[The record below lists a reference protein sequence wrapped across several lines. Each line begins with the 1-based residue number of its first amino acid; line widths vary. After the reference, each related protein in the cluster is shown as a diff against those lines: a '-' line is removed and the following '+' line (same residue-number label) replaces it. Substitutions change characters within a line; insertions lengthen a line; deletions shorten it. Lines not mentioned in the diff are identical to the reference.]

1 MRCWLGSLTTAESVP
16 LLFLLLAGCA
26 VGSAGYRV
34 PEMVPRDVKTNPTP
48 FSARVSA
55 KADETTWSRMLRVPD
70 DVFLRAVQE
79 SLAGSRI
86 FSEVVTEGEAD
97 YALDVRITELDQPIG
112 GTDMTVNVSAR
123 WVLTDLAT
131 GKVTIDEE
139 ILASNTVPA
148 RTAFSA
154 TERVRLA
161 TEAAIRANI
170 ERGLRRIGAE
180 KLGQ

>member
-1 MRCWLGSLTTAESVP
+1 
-16 LLFLLLAGCA
+16 
-26 VGSAGYRV
+26 
-34 PEMVPRDVKTNPTP
+34 
-48 FSARVSA
+48 
-55 KADETTWSRMLRVPD
+55 
-70 DVFLRAVQE
+70 
-79 SLAGSRI
+79 
-86 FSEVVTEGEAD
+86 VVTEGEAD